1 MRVTLLV
8 ALAALVAQDV
18 EAGMLPGA
26 KGFGLIKNGLFKPAP
41 FSMCPN
47 SNHKQEGDDRAPDL
61 ALDPAVQA
69 DLPAVPTDAPSD
81 SEQERQRKN
90 RARHAFTTM
99 RLVQFYCANDVVNV
113 CGLAVD
119 NRPNCAG
126 KVIETCASCF
136 NPEKATANKTCVCE
150 CERKNTAAL
159 GSCFRPHD
167 APGNATDGGK
177 YLRALL
183 EVEDSESNHD
193 QGGKRPADD
202 KDSCGEVAGAMRAIR
217 DCFKANFTQ
226 LSDPCKKALHRRHKD
241 DLAEKNG
248 TTPTQPPA
256 TDAPATSAAP
266 TQQGTARRV
275 LAADDVPTVATVTSP
290 LDVAAGSFDS
300 PVSSSTPAG
309 GATGGAT
316 GGANAAVIG
325 GAVAGAVVLIA
336 AVVVLNKRRASAADS
351 TVTTVQ

>member
-8 ALAALVAQDV
+8 ALAALAAQDV

-41 FSMCPN
+41 FSMCPS
-47 SNHKQEGDDRAPDL
+47 SNHKQEGDDRAPDF

-81 SEQERQRKN
+81 SEQERQGKN

-119 NRPNCAG
+119 NKPNCAG
-126 KVIETCASCF
+126 KVLETCASCF

-177 YLRALL
+177 HLRALL

-193 QGGKRPADD
+193 QGGRRPADD
-202 KDSCGEVAGAMRAIR
+202 KDARGEVAGAMRAIR

-226 LSDPCKKALHRRHKD
+226 LSDPCKKALHRRHQD

-256 TDAPATSAAP
+256 TDAPATSTP

-275 LAADDVPTVATVTSP
+275 LAANDVPTADTVSSP
-290 LDVAAGSFDS
+290 LTVAADSMDPATSDVAA
-300 PVSSSTPAG
+300 PASG
-309 GATGGAT
+309 PSIVLI
-316 GGANAAVIG
+316 AA
-325 GAVAGAVVLIA
+325 AAAGAVVLIA
-336 AVVVLNKRRASAADS
+336 GVAAGVALSKRRGSADGTVAVVN
-351 TVTTVQ
+351 